1 MDVMLRC
8 IKVRKRYITLVKR
21 CKYAADAAAAAG
33 GTGSTGS
40 NVTAFSPQDEIE
52 LRKIEDLIP
61 LQALLVFRQFAAYE
75 MITEMKKEE
84 KESHKEK
91 HKIPS
96 FGWTSNSNSNNEK
109 NSTGGLSNGFGGKKS
124 NSSSTGRTYNPS
136 ASSVSSWFKLNLK
149 KSKKLKDSSS
159 SSSSSLGGSGVQNQ
173 KYSKSLDRSVGI
185 DEYDDNE
192 EDDDRLIDLIQ
203 SRLDLDPAVVDQF
216 IFRLIINAST
226 ALRLTSESRPVAL
239 LELSMSGL
247 TEMKADGIIV
257 TFAVED
263 FHLIDECTVD
273 PLVRYLIICPDY
285 VPSRNQSPRAQ
296 AHPHSQPLP
305 LSVPVPA
312 TVEEKI
318 AMRTTARKGPINPFL
333 PVPVPVPSPISY
345 SSTSSSQFLPVN
357 SSLSSPL
364 SSSAVPSYDSTS
376 VYHNYRKVDN
386 NNKALPKLLIS
397 IDSRNGKS
405 TLRLNIRPMEAT
417 WNELCVGRLLGIFMS
432 PDVTHSIPG
441 LASNTAT
448 NSSSSTSSS
457 SSSSA
462 TFSPI
467 IAASMNKFALE
478 AALPIAGEM
487 ELIIEIDAPKIIIP
501 DNCFRDN
508 GCLLADAGYLE
519 IRGTYAYVNVHLE
532 KPWSNV
538 I

>member
-21 CKYAADAAAAAG
+21 CKYATDAAAAAG

-40 NVTAFSPQDEIE
+40 TGSNVTTFTTQDEIE

-75 MITEMKKEE
+75 MINEMKKEE
-84 KESHKEK
+84 KEKESYKDK

-96 FGWTSNSNSNNEK
+96 FGWTSNSNSSNEK
-109 NSTGGLSNGFGGKKS
+109 NSAGVLNNGFGGKKG

-149 KSKKLKDSSS
+149 KSKKSKDSSL
-159 SSSSSLGGSGVQNQ
+159 SSSSSLGGNGGVQNQ

-185 DEYDDNE
+185 DEYEDNE

-216 IFRLIINAST
+216 IFRLIITAST

-263 FHLIDECTVD
+263 FHLIDECTVH

-296 AHPHSQPLP
+296 AHPHSLPLP
-305 LSVPVPA
+305 LSVPVP
-312 TVEEKI
+312 VPEKI
-318 AMRTTARKGPINPFL
+318 AIRTTAKKGPINPFL
-333 PVPVPVPSPISY
+333 PVPVPVPVSY
-345 SSTSSSQFLPVN
+345 SSTSSSQFIPVS
-357 SSLSSPL
+357 SSLSSPV
-364 SSSAVPSYDSTS
+364 SSSAFPSYDSTS
-376 VYHNYRKVDN
+376 VHHNDRKV

-441 LASNTAT
+441 LASNTANT
-448 NSSSSTSSS
+448 SSSSTSSS
-457 SSSSA
+457 SSSSS

-519 IRGTYAYVNVHLE
+519 IRGTLA
-532 KPWSNV
+532 
-538 I
+538 

>member
-40 NVTAFSPQDEIE
+40 TGSNVTAFSTQDEIE

-61 LQALLVFRQFAAYE
+61 LQALLVFRQFAAHE
-75 MITEMKKEE
+75 MINDMKKEEKE

-96 FGWTSNSNSNNEK
+96 FGWTSNSNSSNEK
-109 NSTGGLSNGFGGKKS
+109 NSAGVLNSGFGGKKG
-124 NSSSTGRTYNPS
+124 NLSSTGRTCNPS

-149 KSKKLKDSSS
+149 KSKKLKDSTSS
-159 SSSSSLGGSGVQNQ
+159 STSSSSLGGNGGVQNQ

-185 DEYDDNE
+185 DEYEDNE

-216 IFRLIINAST
+216 IFRLIITAST

-296 AHPHSQPLP
+296 AHPHSLPLP
-305 LSVPVPA
+305 LPEPAPVP
-312 TVEEKI
+312 EKI
-318 AMRTTARKGPINPFL
+318 AIRTTAKKGPINPFL
-333 PVPVPVPSPISY
+333 PVPVPVPVPTSHSL
-345 SSTSSSQFLPVN
+345 TSSSQFIPVN
-357 SSLSSPL
+357 SSLSSPV
-364 SSSAVPSYDSTS
+364 SSSAFPSYDSTS
-376 VYHNYRKVDN
+376 VHHNDRKV

-441 LASNTAT
+441 LASNTANT
-448 NSSSSTSSS
+448 SSSSTSS

-519 IRGTYAYVNVHLE
+519 IRGTFT
-532 KPWSNV
+532 
-538 I
+538 

>member
-1 MDVMLRC
+1 MLRC

-40 NVTAFSPQDEIE
+40 NVTAFSTQDEIE

-75 MITEMKKEE
+75 MINEMKKEE
-84 KESHKEK
+84 KESHKDK

-96 FGWTSNSNSNNEK
+96 FGWTSNSNSSNEK
-109 NSTGGLSNGFGGKKS
+109 NSTGVLSNGFGGKKS

-149 KSKKLKDSSS
+149 KSKKSKDSSS
-159 SSSSSLGGSGVQNQ
+159 SSSSSLGGNGVQNQ

-185 DEYDDNE
+185 DEYEDNE

-216 IFRLIINAST
+216 IFRLRINAST

-296 AHPHSQPLP
+296 AHSLPLP
-305 LSVPVPA
+305 LPA
-312 TVEEKI
+312 PIPEKI
-318 AMRTTARKGPINPFL
+318 AIRTTAKKGPINPFL
-333 PVPVPVPSPISY
+333 PVPAPAPVSY

-357 SSLSSPL
+357 SSLSSPSPL
-364 SSSAVPSYDSTS
+364 SSSAFPSYDSTS
-376 VYHNYRKVDN
+376 VYHNDRKV

-441 LASNTAT
+441 LASNTANT
-448 NSSSSTSSS
+448 SSSSTSSS
-457 SSSSA
+457 SSSSS

-519 IRGTYAYVNVHLE
+519 IRGTRT
-532 KPWSNV
+532 
-538 I
+538 

>member
-8 IKVRKRYITLVKR
+8 IKVRRRYITLVKR
-21 CKYAADAAAAAG
+21 CKYSADALAAAG
-33 GTGSTGS
+33 GAGSTGSTG
-40 NVTAFSPQDEIE
+40 TAFSIQDEAE

-61 LQALLVFRQFAAYE
+61 IQALLVFRQFAAYE
-75 MITEMKKEE
+75 MIDEMKKEE
-84 KESHKEK
+84 RDSHKDK
-91 HKIPS
+91 HKLPS
-96 FGWTSNSNSNNEK
+96 FGWSSNSNSNNEK
-109 NSTGGLSNGFGGKKS
+109 NSIGTHTNSTSINNGYGGKKGQGS
-124 NSSSTGRTYNPS
+124 GTGGTNSLS
-136 ASSVSSWFKLNLK
+136 ASSVSSWFKNLK
-149 KSKKLKDSSS
+149 KSKKSKDSSS
-159 SSSSSLGGSGVQNQ
+159 SSSSSSSWSSSGGQQNQ
-173 KYSKSLDRSVGI
+173 KYSKSLDRSVDI
-185 DEYDDNE
+185 NEYEANE

-226 ALRLTSESRPVAL
+226 ALRLTSEGRPVAL

-247 TEMKADGIIV
+247 TEMKADGIVI

-285 VPSRNQSPRAQ
+285 VPSRHQSPRAQ
-296 AHPHSQPLP
+296 AVQA
-305 LSVPVPA
+305 PVQQ
-312 TVEEKI
+312 KI
-318 AMRTTARKGPINPFL
+318 EMRTTAKTGPVNPFL
-333 PVPVPVPSPISY
+333 PVPAPAPIP
-345 SSTSSSQFLPVN
+345 TPAPFSSS
-357 SSLSSPL
+357 SSSSS
-364 SSSAVPSYDSTS
+364 SSSAFPSYDTTS
-376 VYHNYRKVDN
+376 VYQKERSLNG
-386 NNKALPKLLIS
+386 KALPKLLIS

-417 WNELCVGRLLGIFMS
+417 WNELCVGRLLGIFMA

-441 LASNTAT
+441 VASNTA
-448 NSSSSTSSS
+448 NSSSASSS
-457 SSSSA
+457 

-501 DNCFRDN
+501 DNCFRDT

-519 IRGTYAYVNVHLE
+519 IRGTYSGTYAL
-532 KPWSNV
+532 

>member
-21 CKYAADAAAAAG
+21 CKYSADASAAAG
-33 GTGSTGS
+33 GAGSTGSTG
-40 NVTAFSPQDEIE
+40 TAFSIQDEAE

-61 LQALLVFRQFAAYE
+61 IQALLVFRQFAAYE
-75 MITEMKKEE
+75 MINEMKKEE
-84 KESHKEK
+84 RDSHKDK
-91 HKIPS
+91 HKLPS
-96 FGWTSNSNSNNEK
+96 FGWSSNSNSNNEK
-109 NSTGGLSNGFGGKKS
+109 NSIGAHTNS
-124 NSSSTGRTYNPS
+124 NSINNGYGGRRGQGSGKGGTNTTS
-136 ASSVSSWFKLNLK
+136 ASSVSSWFKNLK
-149 KSKKLKDSSS
+149 KSKKSKDSTSTSSWSS
-159 SSSSSLGGSGVQNQ
+159 SGGQQNQ
-173 KYSKSLDRSVGI
+173 KYSKSLDRPVDI
-185 DEYDDNE
+185 NEYEANE

-226 ALRLTSESRPVAL
+226 ALRLTSEGRPVAL

-247 TEMKADGIIV
+247 TEMKADGIVI

-285 VPSRNQSPRAQ
+285 VPSRHQSPRAQ
-296 AHPHSQPLP
+296 A
-305 LSVPVPA
+305 LSGHAPVQQ
-312 TVEEKI
+312 KI
-318 AMRTTARKGPINPFL
+318 EMRTTAKTGPVNPFL
-333 PVPVPVPSPISY
+333 PVPVPAP
-345 SSTSSSQFLPVN
+345 SSS
-357 SSLSSPL
+357 SSSSSSFSS
-364 SSSAVPSYDSTS
+364 SSSAFPSYDTAS
-376 VYHNYRKVDN
+376 VYQKERSLNG
-386 NNKALPKLLIS
+386 KALPKLLIS

-417 WNELCVGRLLGIFMS
+417 WNELCVGRLLGIFMA

-441 LASNTAT
+441 VASNTA
-448 NSSSSTSSS
+448 NSSSASSS
-457 SSSSA
+457 

-501 DNCFRDN
+501 DNCFRDA

-519 IRGTYAYVNVHLE
+519 IRGTYSCTYIVE
-532 KPWSNV
+532 
-538 I
+538 

>member
-8 IKVRKRYITLVKR
+8 IKVRRRYITLVKR
-21 CKYAADAAAAAG
+21 CKYAADALTVAG
-33 GTGSTGS
+33 GAGSTGS
-40 NVTAFSPQDEIE
+40 AGTAFSIQDEAE

-61 LQALLVFRQFAAYE
+61 IQALLVFRQFAAYE
-75 MITEMKKEE
+75 MINELKKEE
-84 KESHKEK
+84 RDSHKDK
-91 HKIPS
+91 HKLPS
-96 FGWTSNSNSNNEK
+96 FGWSSSSNSNNEK
-109 NSTGGLSNGFGGKKS
+109 NSTGTHTNSNSISNGYGGKKGQGS
-124 NSSSTGRTYNPS
+124 GTGGTNSSS
-136 ASSVSSWFKLNLK
+136 ASSVSTWFKNLK
-149 KSKKLKDSSS
+149 KSKKSKDSSS
-159 SSSSSLGGSGVQNQ
+159 SSSSSWSSGVQQNQ
-173 KYSKSLDRSVGI
+173 KYSKSLDRSVDI
-185 DEYDDNE
+185 HEYEANE

-226 ALRLTSESRPVAL
+226 ALRLTSEGRPVAL

-247 TEMKADGIIV
+247 TEMKADGIVI

-285 VPSRNQSPRAQ
+285 VPSRHQSPRAQ
-296 AHPHSQPLP
+296 SLTAPA
-305 LSVPVPA
+305 PV
-312 TVEEKI
+312 TQKI
-318 AMRTTARKGPINPFL
+318 EMRTTAKTGPVNPFL
-333 PVPVPVPSPISY
+333 PVPTPVPSA
-345 SSTSSSQFLPVN
+345 STSSS
-357 SSLSSPL
+357 SS
-364 SSSAVPSYDSTS
+364 SSSAFPSYDTTS
-376 VYHNYRKVDN
+376 VYQKERN
-386 NNKALPKLLIS
+386 NGKALPKLLIS

-417 WNELCVGRLLGIFMS
+417 WNELCVGRLLGIFMA

-441 LASNTAT
+441 VASNTA
-448 NSSSSTSSS
+448 NSSSASSS
-457 SSSSA
+457 

-501 DNCFRDN
+501 DNCFRDT

-519 IRGTYAYVNVHLE
+519 IRGTYSCTCMVV
-532 KPWSNV
+532 
-538 I
+538 